1 MNSSNHGGNM
11 KKQIVTQAWPDWMN
25 KQMKE
30 LSKKS
35 GLSISEL
42 TRRAITKEYKLKEP
56 KIGG

>member
-1 MNSSNHGGNM
+1 M